1 MPQYD
6 SSSYPLVSTINQDDR
21 VLFWQDAEG
30 RNARVKFSNIAA
42 FISSGGDQIT
52 ISGLRAKDVSALSTG
67 AASVVGG
74 YYTLGDGGGGLFF
87 YDATATD
94 ADNGG
99 TIIEPDSGV
108 GRWFRPA
115 TETYNVRE
123 FGALGDGS
131 HNDTAAIQAAVDV
144 VSVNNR
150 GSVYIPSGK
159 YKISA
164 TIELTATPDA
174 NIAIF
179 GDGPNV
185 SIINQT
191 QVGSGGLD
199 FSFKNTGIQQPY
211 TCTIRDLGF
220 ESTVVA
226 GTAIIVS
233 YGDPASTSE
242 HYYHGPL
249 IQNVGVRSNGSGYWS
264 TGIDLESAWNA
275 KITDCFISGSPFGG
289 TWTSLIGSGIRLRR
303 LCANTHILNNSI
315 NFWGTGVYY
324 SAEGPAANNPNAE
337 GLFCSNNSLVAIRR
351 GVWIQ
356 GNSSASS
363 PWMTGFQWNGGLIE
377 LRGGLAGIQLEACS
391 QARVNGTY
399 IIDGATGAG
408 AIGVYMGTCTDVII
422 SSNQVY
428 ALDFGVV
435 TVGTCTFI
443 EVADNAFR
451 GGGAQVTF
459 AVGCSESRSHGNI
472 VNGAPR
478 QEINNAAAIGSQT
491 RIGSPV
497 GISRVVG
504 ANNRSSDL
512 NGAIT
517 NSRRIPANTSSY
529 ANTSNPRRNI
539 DTGRCG
545 RIKEAVSTRKVIIE
559 IVINNRLPSNRSS
572 IISNKKLVSLI
583 ILNLLLF
590 GFGSNNLLDSRS
602 KVSARGRKPRRLKSL
617 LLSQHTHL
625 QRIVSRTLKRRGR
638 TPINRNNSSSFHSEN
653 CVPMRENPGFP
664 R

>member
-6 SSSYPLVSTINQDDR
+6 SSSFPLVGTVNQDDR

-67 AASVVGG
+67 AASLVGG

-164 TIELTATPDA
+164 TIELAATPDA

-179 GDGPNV
+179 GDGPDV

-199 FSFKNTGIQQPY
+199 FSFKNTGTQQPY
-211 TCTIRDLGF
+211 TCTIKDVGF
-220 ESTVVA
+220 ETTVVA
-226 GTAIIVS
+226 GTAILIS
-233 YGDPASTSE
+233 YGNPASTST
-242 HYYHGPL
+242 HYNHGPL
-249 IQNVGVRSNGSGYWS
+249 VTNVGVRSNDSGYWA

-275 KITDCFISGSPFGG
+275 KITDCSISGSPFGG
-289 TWTSLIGSGIRLRR
+289 TWTSMIGSGIRLRR
-303 LCANTHILNNSI
+303 SCVNAHILNNSI
-315 NFWGTGVYY
+315 NFWFTGLYY
-324 SAEGPAANNPNAE
+324 SAEGAGAAFPNTE
-337 GLFCSNNSLVAIRR
+337 GLFCENNSMVAVRR

-356 GNSSASS
+356 GNPTATFSR
-363 PWMTGFQWNGGLIE
+363 MTGFQWIGGLVE
-377 LRGGLAGIQLEACS
+377 LREGIAAIQLEACS
-391 QARVNGTY
+391 EARVSGSY
-399 IIDGATGAG
+399 LIDASSPSSATV
-408 AIGVYMGTCTDVII
+408 IGVYMGTCENVTING
-422 SSNQVY
+422 NQIY
-428 ALDFGVV
+428 AMGFGVR
-435 TVGTCTFI
+435 TTGTCNRVI
-443 EVADNAFR
+443 VSANNFR
-451 GGGAQVTF
+451 GGGDQVYFEDGSVDCRSSLNITNTAETYVAEYNLSTSINSRNRVF
-459 AVGCSESRSHGNI
+459 QGHAYGFFAKKDANQSIPDSTDTAVTWQTTVYDDVVQALTILDPANPSRIYVPKGVSRVRLTVGIRWNTSAVGDRLVKI
-472 VNGAPR
+472 RTPVA
-478 QEINNAAAIGSQT
+478 GSYY
-491 RIGSPV
+491 
-497 GISRVVG
+497 
-504 ANNRSSDL
+504 
-512 NGAIT
+512 
-517 NSRRIPANTSSY
+517 PANTNWASDSRT
-529 ANTSNPRRNI
+529 ATTLS
-539 DTGRCG
+539 DCT
-545 RIKEAVSTRKVIIE
+545 VSTGIINLDPVLTFRTTYFDVVVSQTSGGALDIRNAEGTYIYME
-559 IVINNRLPSNRSS
+559 IL
-572 IISNKKLVSLI
+572 
-583 ILNLLLF
+583 
-590 GFGSNNLLDSRS
+590 G
-602 KVSARGRKPRRLKSL
+602 
-617 LLSQHTHL
+617 
-625 QRIVSRTLKRRGR
+625 
-638 TPINRNNSSSFHSEN
+638 
-653 CVPMRENPGFP
+653 
-664 R
+664 